1 MKRITAGIFSLLLIF
16 FVSCGG
22 PRIVIDERTEIN
34 KNYATGNISGLILN
48 LAEYPFYRNHTET
61 LLFDKFDY
69 TRKSYSE
76 IKEYAQLARFDF
88 DASVFFDSLMIHR
101 QENVLQS
108 LANSPMESVGEFYR
122 RNHKEHEYLFEHLK
136 KVYFSDVG
144 SLDYV
149 NLRNLHKAFHSTD
162 LGMLLDE
169 RYYFLRDS
177 ILNITVPY
185 ISDYFQLENEML
197 NEIEGSLRHE
207 CNDYVIAG
215 TNSII
220 QALMLKNDRGFI
232 KRVFKRE
239 TIDTYSF
246 MEYAEILINNHLSP
260 KHIRDLVCKKLDNYV
275 VSTKSYRENL
285 YDNLLPHLSCNDY
298 YINNTY
304 ENINLSWQIG
314 RQDVQ
319 TISSIKV
326 TGTALTLGSIAVGFI
341 PGVGPLVTFAA
352 DVVDFA
358 YGMTQDS
365 QINLAMESLTQTLYE
380 DSIISIDKYIEDV
393 FAALREESQ
402 RKQSELMKMI
412 YEEF

>member
-1 MKRITAGIFSLLLIF
+1 
-16 FVSCGG
+16 
-22 PRIVIDERTEIN
+22 
-34 KNYATGNISGLILN
+34 
-48 LAEYPFYRNHTET
+48 
-61 LLFDKFDY
+61 
-69 TRKSYSE
+69 
-76 IKEYAQLARFDF
+76 
-88 DASVFFDSLMIHR
+88 
-101 QENVLQS
+101 
-108 LANSPMESVGEFYR
+108 
-122 RNHKEHEYLFEHLK
+122 
-136 KVYFSDVG
+136 
-144 SLDYV
+144 
-149 NLRNLHKAFHSTD
+149 
-162 LGMLLDE
+162 
-169 RYYFLRDS
+169 
-177 ILNITVPY
+177 
-185 ISDYFQLENEML
+185 
-197 NEIEGSLRHE
+197 
-207 CNDYVIAG
+207 
-215 TNSII
+215 
-220 QALMLKNDRGFI
+220 
-232 KRVFKRE
+232 
-239 TIDTYSF
+239 